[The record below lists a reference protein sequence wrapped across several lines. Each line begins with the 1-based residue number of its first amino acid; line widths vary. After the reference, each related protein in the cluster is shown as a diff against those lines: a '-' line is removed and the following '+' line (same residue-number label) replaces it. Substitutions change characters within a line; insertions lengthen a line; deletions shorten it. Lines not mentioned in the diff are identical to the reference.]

1 MSIKTHQG
9 RIQQDF
15 RWINE
20 IFYEDSTRLEHTV
33 SVIECIEAQTDS
45 DGQRQT
51 TRHKWLTNFTVTDK
65 NVTTL
70 ANEGGRLRWKIENE
84 GFNSQKNGGF
94 ELEHPYRQNP
104 IASKVFYFLLQ
115 IAHLLFQLMEKG
127 SLFRQAFPQGVGS
140 SKNLALRLL
149 EAWRNL
155 RVSAADL
162 ERLWT
167 ARLQIRFD
175 SS

>member
-1 MSIKTHQG
+1 MRFK
-9 RIQQDF
+9 
-15 RWINE
+15 WI
-20 IFYEDSTRLEHTV
+20 S
-33 SVIECIEAQTDS
+33 
-45 DGQRQT
+45 
-51 TRHKWLTNFTVTDK
+51 NFTVTDK
-65 NVTTL
+65 NIIAL

-84 GFNSQKNGGF
+84 GFNNQKHGGF
-94 ELEHPYRQNP
+94 ALEHPYSHNP

-115 IAHLLFQLMEKG
+115 IAHVLFQLMEKG
-127 SLFRQAFPQGVGS
+127 SLFRQAFPLGVGS
-140 SKNLALRLL
+140 SKNIALRLL

-155 RVSAADL
+155 RASASEL